1 MTKGFH
7 RFEFI
12 QEGGE
17 AFIKDWRNGNVYE
30 IYQVA
35 DAVEITDLL
44 NKLYDENKVLQKTIT
59 LRDERCRDLYNENL
73 GLKYKIK
80 EYWKDKK

>member
-1 MTKGFH
+1 MTKDFR

-17 AFIKDWRNGNVYE
+17 AFIKDWRNGQRYE

-44 NKLYDENKVLQKTIT
+44 NKLYDENRVLQKTIT
-59 LRDERCRDLYNENL
+59 LRDERCRYLYNENL
-73 GLKYKIK
+73 GLKHKIK